1 MKVAA
6 ATDRGRNNHGTVPI
20 LSVELARRVGGEGY
34 VARIKQHLFCN
45 WLISEVGHLGFHVQV
60 STVSFPVVTDL
71 CEYG

>member
-1 MKVAA
+1 MDKDIDPLCIPQREGSSDASFRKLCQNV
-6 ATDRGRNNHGTVPI
+6 I
-20 LSVELARRVGGEGY
+20 L
-34 VARIKQHLFCN
+34 IKQHLFCN